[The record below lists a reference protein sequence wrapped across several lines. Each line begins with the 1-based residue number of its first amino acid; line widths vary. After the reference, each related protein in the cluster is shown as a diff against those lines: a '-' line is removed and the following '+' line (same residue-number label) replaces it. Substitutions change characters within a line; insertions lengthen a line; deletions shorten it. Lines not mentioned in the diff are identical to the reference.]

1 MNTSSRISIVIVGA
15 GHMGS
20 ALALGLKNSN
30 LNIFMT
36 VIEPD
41 PIRRATITI
50 DGVCTQESMPELKNT
65 NILLLAIPP
74 QAFFDFIKNCEHIKK
89 YSGLV
94 ISVMAGLT
102 ISSLNKVIYTTQI
115 CRAMPNI
122 SCAHSEG
129 MTVYYHSTTTTSIN
143 RTLTNQLFSSLG
155 KCLTLKQESLIDSAT
170 ALVGGGP
177 AYVAYF
183 ATALFNFAI
192 SNGFDEKSASFM
204 TIQIIRGT
212 TTLLAENKNYP
223 MEICKLVMTP
233 KGTTERAIRY
243 FDQKQ
248 LSTLLVEGLNK
259 ACARSKTIG
268 ERG

>member
-74 QAFFDFIKNCEHIKK
+74 QAFFDFTKNCEHIKK

-102 ISSLNKVIYTTQI
+102 ISSLNKAIYTTQI

-122 SCAHSEG
+122 SCANLEG
-129 MTVYYHSTTTTSIN
+129 MTACYYSTKITNTN

-155 KCLTLKQESLIDSAT
+155 KCLTLKKESLIDSAT
-170 ALVGGGP
+170 ALIGGGP

-192 SNGFDEKSASFM
+192 SNGLDKK
-204 TIQIIRGT
+204 T
-212 TTLLAENKNYP
+212 
-223 MEICKLVMTP
+223 
-233 KGTTERAIRY
+233 RY
-243 FDQKQ
+243 
-248 LSTLLVEGLNK
+248 L
-259 ACARSKTIG
+259 
-268 ERG
+268 

>member
-1 MNTSSRISIVIVGA
+1 M
-15 GHMGS
+15 
-20 ALALGLKNSN
+20 
-30 LNIFMT
+30 
-36 VIEPD
+36 
-41 PIRRATITI
+41 
-50 DGVCTQESMPELKNT
+50 
-65 NILLLAIPP
+65 
-74 QAFFDFIKNCEHIKK
+74 
-89 YSGLV
+89 
-94 ISVMAGLT
+94 
-102 ISSLNKVIYTTQI
+102 
-115 CRAMPNI
+115 
-122 SCAHSEG
+122 
-129 MTVYYHSTTTTSIN
+129 
-143 RTLTNQLFSSLG
+143 
-155 KCLTLKQESLIDSAT
+155 IDSAT

-212 TTLLAENKNYP
+212 TTLLAENKNSP

-233 KGTTERAIRY
+233 KGTTERAIQY

-248 LSTLLVEGLNK
+248 LSNLLIEGLNK